1 MQVLAQPRAMA
12 RGDEVATKEQAVVIH
27 TPGSLPRRVKAV
39 NSSTLSPP
47 GSVSCACR
55 HRPRSLMFPWS
66 T

>member
-47 GSVSCACR
+47 G
-55 HRPRSLMFPWS
+55 
-66 T
+66 